1 MAKDQHIKKGF
12 FCILW
17 ILWMTLQ
24 KFQNLTFKFNF
35 VSQKTL
41 EFYGQIVKLR
51 IIVQLNIL
59 KIFFFENSKFL
70 KKLHS
75 KSMPIF
81 FSAHH
86 SFYPQNSCFFN
97 KCVDF
102 LPRNLTNFDQPHTVV
117 VVTTES
123 QYIGYWIDRPPT

>member
-1 MAKDQHIKKGF
+1 
-12 FCILW
+12 
-17 ILWMTLQ
+17 MTLQ
-24 KFQNLTFKFNF
+24 KFQNLTF
-35 VSQKTL
+35 KTL

-59 KIFFFENSKFL
+59 KKIFFEIFL

-102 LPRNLTNFDQPHTVV
+102 LPRNLTNFDQPSNRFYNKTDENLDELRLKGTSVLIM
-117 VVTTES
+117 S
-123 QYIGYWIDRPPT
+123 NLKPQF